1 MHVMTDLSR
10 SPVAL
15 DEGSTLIAV
24 IEMSLTGWLVAGV
37 TPGLTRQPVK
47 KLKVDEEALLSL
59 LHRWRDEAERNA
71 DRPIERICVAYEAGR
86 DGFWLA
92 RWLQMQGIETH
103 VMHATSVPVKRD
115 HRRAKTDRLDC
126 RLLMRAFVGWLRGEI
141 EHCRMVPVPSLEE
154 EDARRAHR
162 ERDNLVSERTRIVN
176 RLKSTFVR
184 LGIRDFNPKLRR
196 AADRLK
202 DLRTPEGAPIPPNTL
217 AELRRDMARL
227 RYVNE
232 QIKEIEVAREERLAA
247 DPDDKHH
254 SMVRLLSQIHG
265 LGLETADMLVGEIFS
280 RDIPHRRALARYG
293 GLTGS
298 PDESGK
304 RRREKG
310 LARAG
315 NSRVRAG
322 MIQLAWRFL
331 IFHKDSALARWYRER
346 TADGRSSVRKTMI
359 VALARKL
366 LIALW
371 RFVTLGEIPEGFVF
385 KAPA

>member
-126 RLLMRAFVGWLRGEI
+126 RLLMRAFVAGFA
-141 EHCRMVPVPSLEE
+141 
-154 EDARRAHR
+154 AR
-162 ERDNLVSERTRIVN
+162 
-176 RLKSTFVR
+176 
-184 LGIRDFNPKLRR
+184 
-196 AADRLK
+196 
-202 DLRTPEGAPIPPNTL
+202 
-217 AELRRDMARL
+217 
-227 RYVNE
+227 
-232 QIKEIEVAREERLAA
+232 
-247 DPDDKHH
+247 
-254 SMVRLLSQIHG
+254 
-265 LGLETADMLVGEIFS
+265 
-280 RDIPHRRALARYG
+280 
-293 GLTGS
+293 
-298 PDESGK
+298 
-304 RRREKG
+304 
-310 LARAG
+310 
-315 NSRVRAG
+315 
-322 MIQLAWRFL
+322 
-331 IFHKDSALARWYRER
+331 
-346 TADGRSSVRKTMI
+346 
-359 VALARKL
+359 
-366 LIALW
+366 
-371 RFVTLGEIPEGFVF
+371 
-385 KAPA
+385 